1 MDDWVVQDFSG
12 GSHCRC
18 GGNSKRTRMRSGA
31 WRCDWIATLSLWNL
45 NRWGVSFHGWAKKV
59 VYWVGI
65 YFWWQCYEV
74 VEMTR
79 KDLEY
84 YINLVD

>member
-1 MDDWVVQDFSG
+1 MKEVKISILIGVWKEWIPTLMDDWVVQDFSG

-31 WRCDWIATLSLWNL
+31 WRCDWIAALSLWNL

-59 VYWVGI
+59 VY
-65 YFWWQCYEV
+65 
-74 VEMTR
+74 
-79 KDLEY
+79 
-84 YINLVD
+84 